1 MPNAYSKHEAPIIKN
16 DDKRRAFRHVAVE
29 CLQTL
34 VLRKYECYRIATTE
48 KSNLAILLLVR
59 LYLARN
65 AGAASKELALP
76 HGSKLPNSRPME
88 KEETYVRLKRLELEP

>member
-1 MPNAYSKHEAPIIKN
+1 MPNPYSKHEAPIIKN
-16 DDKRRAFRHVAVE
+16 EDKRRAFRHVAVE

-34 VLRKYECYRIATTE
+34 VSRNYECYRIATTE

-65 AGAASKELALP
+65 AEAASKEVALP